1 MSNKV
6 VLKLMTNLIG
16 KKFYKSESEA
26 IEKLDVYF
34 AMNRISEDEY
44 TELAML
50 VESVYESIVT
60 E

>member
-6 VLKLMTNLIG
+6 ILKLMTNLID
-16 KKFYKSESEA
+16 KKFYKSGSEA
-26 IEKLDVYF
+26 IAKLDVYF

-50 VESVYESIVT
+50 VESVYESITT